1 MNYITDERKMIQQ
14 MARDFALEQVLPIA
28 NKLDPEQGEIPMS
41 LRDKMAELGYF
52 GILIP
57 EEYGGLGLGAFE
69 YALVTEELARAWM
82 SVASIIA
89 RGNSLWGGVTEEDK
103 RRYFPKI
110 ARGEWLG
117 AFSLSE
123 PDAGSDLANVACKA
137 TRAGDEWIING
148 TKTWCTFADGADY
161 IVLFA
166 RTSPPTDPKRRHV
179 GISQFLVQKERGTFP
194 PGITGSP
201 IRKIG
206 YFGWK
211 TFELHFD
218 NFPSAGLGAARRG
231 RPRLLRDDGG
241 AGDGAGAYR
250 RTRDRPCARRA
261 RRFRRVRQATL
272 AVRPSHRRLP
282 GDPLQAG
289 RDGREY
295 RGRAPVDV
303 LRRQRGR

>member
-89 RGNSLWGGVTEEDK
+89 RGNSLGAALPK
-103 RRYFPKI
+103 RTSAATFRKI

-137 TRAGDEWIING
+137 TRAGDEWVITG
-148 TKTWCTFADGADY
+148 TKTWCTFAEGAD
-161 IVLFA
+161 F
-166 RTSPPTDPKRRHV
+166 
-179 GISQFLVQKERGTFP
+179 ISAVRA
-194 PGITGSP
+194 
-201 IRKIG
+201 
-206 YFGWK
+206 
-211 TFELHFD
+211 HFD
-218 NFPSAGLGAARRG
+218 RRPVPSAATSAQPVPGPKGARHFPARDNRIADSQD
-231 RPRLLRDDGG
+231 RLLR
-241 AGDGAGAYR
+241 
-250 RTRDRPCARRA
+250 
-261 RRFRRVRQATL
+261 L
-272 AVRPSHRRLP
+272 ENL
-282 GDPLQAG
+282 
-289 RDGREY
+289 
-295 RGRAPVDV
+295 RAPVRQTFICRP
-303 LRRQRGR
+303 RRCSARKAAASTR